1 MLYSLLYALSDEFKL
16 FNVIRYL
23 SFRSGLAAV
32 TSLLFVIVAGGPFI
46 AWMKQRQFGQAIR
59 TEGPQSHLKK
69 GGTPTMGGLL
79 IIVGSL
85 LGTLLWS
92 DLTNIYVWALC
103 LILVVF
109 GMVGFLDDYMKII
122 KKDPEGLASR
132 WKFRLLFVGA
142 MLVSFMIYVGAD
154 AQGVGGGQ
162 GALYFPFFK
171 NLSLQMGPYYMLLSV
186 LVMVGTSN
194 AVNLTDG
201 LDGLAIGPC
210 IVNCAV
216 FFILCYLGG
225 SAVFAKY
232 LQIPHVPGVGELAI
246 LCAALLGGGVAFL
259 WFNAY
264 PAQIFMGDV
273 GALALG
279 GALGALAVVSK
290 NEILLILLGGVF
302 VLETVSV
309 ILQVLSFKLRG
320 KRIFRMAPIHHHF
333 ELMGWP
339 EPKVIVRF
347 WILSFILA
355 IAALG
360 TLKLR

>member
-1 MLYSLLYALSDEFKL
+1 MLYSLLYALSDEFKI
-16 FNVIRYL
+16 FNVIRYI

-32 TSLLFVIVAGGPFI
+32 TALLFVLIAGGPFI
-46 AWMKQRQFGQAIR
+46 AWMKKKQFGQAIR

-69 GGTPTMGGLL
+69 VGTPTMGGLL
-79 IIVGSL
+79 ILVGSL
-85 LGTLLWS
+85 LGTLLWG
-92 DLTNIYVWALC
+92 DLSNIYVWALC
-103 LILVVF
+103 ILICIF
-109 GMVGFLDDYMKII
+109 GTVGFLDDYIKII

-132 WKFRLLFVGA
+132 WKFRLLFIGA
-142 MLVSFMIYVGAD
+142 GLVSYLLYTAAD
-154 AQGVGGGQ
+154 GQASQGT
-162 GALYFPFFK
+162 LYFPFFK
-171 NLSLQMGPYYMLLSV
+171 NLEIELGPYYMLLSV
-186 LVMVGTSN
+186 FVMVGTSN

-210 IVNCAV
+210 IVNAAA

-225 SAVFAKY
+225 NAVFAKY
-232 LQIPHVPGVGELAI
+232 LTIPHVPGIGELAV

-264 PAQIFMGDV
+264 PAQIFMGDL

-279 GALGALAVVSK
+279 GVIGALAVASK
-290 NEILLILLGGVF
+290 NEILLVVLGGVF
-302 VLETVSV
+302 VMETLSV

-347 WILSFILA
+347 WIISFILA

>member
-1 MLYSLLYALSDEFKL
+1 MALCF
-16 FNVIRYL
+16 
-23 SFRSGLAAV
+23 
-32 TSLLFVIVAGGPFI
+32 
-46 AWMKQRQFGQAIR
+46 
-59 TEGPQSHLKK
+59 
-69 GGTPTMGGLL
+69 L
-79 IIVGSL
+79 II
-85 LGTLLWS
+85 
-92 DLTNIYVWALC
+92 I
-103 LILVVF
+103 F
-109 GMVGFLDDYMKII
+109 GLVGFLDDYIKII

-132 WKFRLLFVGA
+132 WKFRLLFLGSG
-142 MLVSFMIYVGAD
+142 LVSYMIYTAAD
-154 AQGVGGGQ
+154 GQASQGT
-162 GALYFPFFK
+162 LYFPFFK
-171 NLSLQMGPYYMLLSV
+171 NLVLELGPYYMLLSV
-186 LVMVGTSN
+186 FVMVGTSN

-210 IVNCAV
+210 IVNAAA

-225 SAVFAKY
+225 NAVFAKY
-232 LQIPHVPGVGELAI
+232 LTIPHVPGIGELAV

-259 WFNAY
+259 WFNTY
-264 PAQIFMGDV
+264 PAQIFMGDL

-279 GALGALAVVSK
+279 GVLGALAVASK
-290 NEILLILLGGVF
+290 NEILLVVLGGVF
-302 VLETVSV
+302 VLETLSV

-347 WILSFILA
+347 WIISFILA

>member
-1 MLYSLLYALSDEFKL
+1 
-16 FNVIRYL
+16 
-23 SFRSGLAAV
+23 
-32 TSLLFVIVAGGPFI
+32 
-46 AWMKQRQFGQAIR
+46 
-59 TEGPQSHLKK
+59 
-69 GGTPTMGGLL
+69 MGGLL
-79 IIVGSL
+79 ILVGSL
-85 LGTLLWS
+85 LGILLWG
-92 DLTNIYVWALC
+92 DLASPYVWAFC
-103 LILVVF
+103 ILIAIF
-109 GMVGFLDDYMKII
+109 GLVGFLDDYIKII

-132 WKFRLLFVGA
+132 WKFRLLFLGA
-142 MLVSFMIYVGAD
+142 GLVSYMLYVAGD
-154 AQGVGGGQ
+154 GLPNQGT
-162 GALYFPFFK
+162 LHFPFFK
-171 NLSLQMGPYYMLLSV
+171 NLVLELGPYYMLLSV
-186 LVMVGTSN
+186 FVIVGTSN

-210 IVNCAV
+210 IVNAAT

-225 SAVFAKY
+225 NAVFAKY
-232 LQIPHVPGVGELAI
+232 LSIPYVAGIGELAV
-246 LCAALLGGGVAFL
+246 LCAALVGGGVAFL

-264 PAQIFMGDV
+264 PAQIFMGDL

-279 GALGALAVVSK
+279 GALGALAVASK

-302 VLETVSV
+302 VMETLSV

-333 ELMGWP
+333 ELLGWP

-347 WILSFILA
+347 WIISFILA

>member
-1 MLYSLLYALSDEFKL
+1 VLYALLHSLADDFKI
-16 FNVIRYL
+16 FNVVKYL

-32 TSLLFVIVAGGPFI
+32 TALLFVIIAGNPFI
-46 AWMKQRQFGQAIR
+46 EWMKLRQFGQAIR
-59 TEGPQSHLKK
+59 TDGPQSHLKK
-69 GGTPTMGGLL
+69 IGTPTMGGLL
-79 IIVGSL
+79 IIAGAL
-85 LGTLLWS
+85 LGILLWS
-92 DLTNIYVWALC
+92 DLTNPYIWALVF
-103 LILVVF
+103 LLVVY
-109 GMVGFLDDYMKII
+109 GLVGFLDDYIKII

-132 WKFRLLFVGA
+132 WKFRLLFLGA
-142 MLVSFMIYVGAD
+142 GIASFLIYTAGD
-154 AQGVGGGQ
+154 GQPMQGE
-162 GALYFPFFK
+162 LFFPFFK
-171 NLSLQMGPYYMLLSV
+171 NFSLDMGAYYMLLSV
-186 LVMVGTSN
+186 FVIVGTSN

-210 IVNCAV
+210 IVNAAA

-225 SAVFAKY
+225 NAVFARY
-232 LQIPHVPGVGELAI
+232 LQIPHVMGLGEVAI
-246 LCAALLGGGVAFL
+246 VCAALLGAGVAFL
-259 WFNAY
+259 WFNTF

-273 GALALG
+273 GALSLG
-279 GALGALAVVSK
+279 GGIGALAVLSK
-290 NEILLILLGGVF
+290 NELLLIILGGVF
-302 VLETVSV
+302 VMETLSV
-309 ILQVLSFKLRG
+309 ILQVLSFKLTG

>member
-1 MLYSLLYALSDEFKL
+1 MVLYAFLYSFVDEFKI
-16 FNVIRYL
+16 FNVLRYL

-32 TSLLFVIVAGGPFI
+32 TALLFVIIAGNPFI
-46 AWMKQRQFGQAIR
+46 EWMKARQFGQAIR
-59 TEGPQSHLKK
+59 NDGPQSHLKK
-69 GGTPTMGGLL
+69 IGTPTMGGVMILF
-79 IIVGSL
+79 GSF
-85 LGTLLWS
+85 LGVLLWG
-92 DLTNIYVWALC
+92 DLTNVYVWSL
-103 LILVVF
+103 LFVLLVY
-109 GMVGFLDDYMKII
+109 GLVGFLDDYIKII
-122 KKDPEGLASR
+122 KKDPKGLASR
-132 WKFRLLFVGA
+132 WKFRLLFLGA
-142 MLVSFMIYVGAD
+142 AVVSFVLYAAAD
-154 AQGVGGGQ
+154 GQPTQGV
-162 GALYFPFFK
+162 LYFPFFK
-171 NLSLQMGPYYMLLSV
+171 NFVIEMGPYYMLFTLISI
-186 LVMVGTSN
+186 VGASN

-210 IVNCAV
+210 IVNCAS

-225 SAVFAKY
+225 NAVFADY
-232 LQIPHVPGVGELAI
+232 LNIPHVPGIGEATI
-246 LCAALLGGGVAFL
+246 VCSALLGGGVAFL

-279 GALGALAVVSK
+279 GALGTLAVISK
-290 NEILLILLGGVF
+290 NEILLLLLGGIF
-302 VLETVSV
+302 VLETLSV

-333 ELMGWP
+333 ELLGWP

-347 WILSFILA
+347 WILSLILA

>member
-1 MLYSLLYALSDEFKL
+1 MLYALLYALNNEFKI
-16 FNVIRYL
+16 FNVIKYI

-32 TSLLFVIVAGGPFI
+32 TALLFVIFAGNPYI
-46 AWMKQRQFGQAIR
+46 RWMKKRQYGQAIR
-59 TEGPQSHLKK
+59 NEGPQSHLKK
-69 GGTPTMGGLL
+69 TGTPTMGGLL
-79 IIVGSL
+79 I
-85 LGTLLWS
+85 LGGAFLGILLWS
-92 DLTNIYVWALC
+92 DLSNVYVWCML
-103 LILVVF
+103 LILFVF
-109 GMVGFLDDYMKII
+109 GLVGFLDDYIKII

-132 WKFRLLFVGA
+132 WKFRLLFIGA
-142 MLVSFMIYVGAD
+142 AFFSYVSFVSAD
-154 AQGVGGGQ
+154 GDGAQGI
-162 GALYFPFFK
+162 LYFPFFK
-171 NLSLQMGPYYMLLSV
+171 NLALNLGPYYMLLSV
-186 LVMVGTSN
+186 VVIVGASN

-210 IVNCAV
+210 IVNCAS

-225 SAVFAKY
+225 NIVFARY
-232 LQIPHVPGVGELAI
+232 LQIPHVPGIGELSI
-246 LCAALLGGGVAFL
+246 VCAALMGGGIAFL
-259 WFNAY
+259 WFNTF

-279 GALGALAVVSK
+279 GALGALSVLSK
-290 NEILLILLGGVF
+290 NEILLVILGGVF
-302 VLETVSV
+302 VIETLSV
-309 ILQVLSFKLRG
+309 ILQVASFKLRG

-333 ELMGWP
+333 ELLGWP

>member
-1 MLYSLLYALSDEFKL
+1 MLYALLYSFINEFKIL
-16 FNVIRYL
+16 NVLKYI

-32 TSLLFVIVAGGPFI
+32 TALLFVIFAGTPFI
-46 AWMKQRQFGQAIR
+46 NWMKKRQFGQAIR
-59 TEGPQSHLKK
+59 REGPQSHLKK
-69 GGTPTMGGLL
+69 TGTPTMGGVL
-79 IIVGSL
+79 I
-85 LGTLLWS
+85 LGGAFLGILFWG
-92 DLTNIYVWALC
+92 DLTNNYVWCIL
-103 LILVVF
+103 LILFVY
-109 GMVGFLDDYMKII
+109 GLVGFLDDYIKII

-132 WKFRLLFVGA
+132 WKFRLLFLGA
-142 MLVSFMIYVGAD
+142 ALFSYISYVSAD
-154 AQGVGGGQ
+154 GDGVQ
-162 GALYFPFFK
+162 GALFFPFFK
-171 NLSLQMGPYYMLLSV
+171 NLVVNLGPYYMLLSLIV
-186 LVMVGTSN
+186 IVGASN

-210 IVNCAV
+210 IVNCAS

-225 SAVFAKY
+225 NIVFARY
-232 LQIPHVPGVGELAI
+232 LQIPHVPGIGELAVV
-246 LCAALLGGGVAFL
+246 CAALMGGGIAFL

-279 GALGALAVVSK
+279 GALGALSVLSK
-290 NEILLILLGGVF
+290 NEILLIILGGVF
-302 VLETVSV
+302 VVETLSV
-309 ILQVLSFKLRG
+309 ILQVASFKLRG

-333 ELMGWP
+333 ELLGWP

>member
-1 MLYSLLYALSDEFKL
+1 MLLYSLADEFKI
-16 FNVIRYL
+16 FNVLRYL

-32 TSLLFVIVAGGPFI
+32 TSLVFLIIAGGPFI
-46 AWMKQRQFGQAIR
+46 EWMKLRQFGQAIR
-59 TEGPQSHLKK
+59 QDGPQSHLKK
-69 GGTPTMGGLL
+69 IGTPTMGGVL
-79 IIVGSL
+79 ILAGTF
-85 LGTLLWS
+85 LGVLLWS
-92 DLTNIYVWALC
+92 DLTNFYVWALLLVL
-103 LILVVF
+103 LIF
-109 GMVGFLDDYMKII
+109 GLVGFLDDYMKII
-122 KKDPEGLASR
+122 RKDPRGLASR
-132 WKFRLLFVGA
+132 WKLRLLFLGA
-142 MLVSFMIYVGAD
+142 TLVSFIVYATSDGLAS
-154 AQGVGGGQ
+154 QGQ
-162 GALYFPFFK
+162 LYFPFFK
-171 NLSLQMGPYYMLLSV
+171 NLTLDLGPYYILLSV
-186 LVMVGTSN
+186 LVIVGASN

-210 IVNCAV
+210 IVNCAA

-225 SAVFAKY
+225 NAVFAKY
-232 LQIPHVPGVGELAI
+232 LQIPHVPGLGELVVV
-246 LCAALLGGGVAFL
+246 CAALLGGGVAFL

-279 GALGALAVVSK
+279 GALGTLAVISK
-290 NEILLILLGGVF
+290 NEILLVLLGGVF

-309 ILQVLSFKLRG
+309 ILQVLSFKIRG

-333 ELMGWP
+333 ELLGWP